1 MMLKQNINFYQTEIE
16 YTPMLSATLLVQ
28 IWLIL
33 FAGLAVMAIWQK
45 WSLSSQTNNIQNIKS
60 MQVSVNEQLQKLGK
74 ELKAKSNPQ
83 ASQQELTTLKE
94 KIEKTQNAIAQ
105 LQAQENK
112 KNYPLSS
119 YLEGFATTHIK
130 GMYVSHF
137 YMQNEGMKMS
147 FEGTALQPQ
156 LIPRMV
162 QSWEQTLPMKGRR
175 FQKLNMQRIKK
186 DADWVQF
193 NLQAL

>member
-16 YTPMLSATLLVQ
+16 YAPLLNATLLVQ

-33 FAGLAVMAIWQK
+33 FAGLAAMAIWQK
-45 WSLSSQTNNIQNIKS
+45 WSLSSQSKNIQNIKT
-60 MQVSVNEQLQKLGK
+60 MQVTVNDQLQQLGK
-74 ELKAKSNPQ
+74 ELKAKNNPLII
-83 ASQQELTTLKE
+83 QQELTSLKE
-94 KIEKTQNAIAQ
+94 RIEKTENAIAQ
-105 LQAQENK
+105 LQVQENK

-119 YLEGFATTHIK
+119 YLEGFAITHVK

-137 YMQNEGMKMS
+137 YMQNDGMKMS

-156 LIPRMV
+156 LIPQMV
-162 QSWEQTLPMKGRR
+162 QSWEQNIPMKGRR

>member
-1 MMLKQNINFYQTEIE
+1 MLKQNINFYQMEIE
-16 YTPMLSATLLVQ
+16 YSPLLSATLLVQ
-28 IWLIL
+28 IWLFL
-33 FAGLAVMAIWQK
+33 FAGLAVMAFFQK
-45 WSLSSQTNNIQNIKS
+45 WSLNSQSKNIQNIKT
-60 MQVSVNEQLQKLGK
+60 MQLSVNEQLQLLGK
-74 ELKAKSNPQ
+74 ELKAKTNPQ
-83 ASQQELTTLKE
+83 GLQQKLIVLKE
-94 KIEKTQNAIAQ
+94 KIEKTQNAINQ
-105 LQAQENK
+105 LQVQENK

-119 YLEGFATTHIK
+119 YLEGFAKTHIK

-137 YMQNEGMKMS
+137 YMQNDGMKMS

-156 LIPRMV
+156 LIPQMV
-162 QSWEQTLPMKGRR
+162 QSWEQTIPMKGRR